1 MQDEIQNE
9 SQNESKKSSR
19 EMWLFLIF
27 LDLIATCVFGF
38 FIYKSFFGL
47 PHENGTPSKSAEPF
61 LEDVLVEDIKT
72 DPQEVVLT
80 PSAPATQPAAVQEQP
95 AVVSAPVQEEVKQ
108 EAPAPVAEVKKDEP
122 KKEEVKK
129 EEPTKADVKADA
141 KKAEAKK
148 ADAKKEDAQKN
159 QPKKKSVFISG
170 SGKTRKVTFKYY
182 GNGKKVAVVGGFTM
196 SKPQALKKSGKE
208 WSTSVVV
215 FPGTYKYM
223 FVVDGKTML
232 DPNGRIADG
241 KSVFTA
247 K

>member
-9 SQNESKKSSR
+9 TKKSSR

-47 PHENGTPSKSAEPF
+47 PHKNGEPSKSAEPF
-61 LEDVLVEDIKT
+61 LEDVLVEDIKAE
-72 DPQEVVLT
+72 PQEVILT
-80 PSAPATQPAAVQEQP
+80 PAPAAPAQEQQTAAPAPAAEEVKKEEAAP
-95 AVVSAPVQEEVKQ
+95 AEVKQ
-108 EAPAPVAEVKKDEP
+108 EEP
-122 KKEEVKK
+122 KKEEVKEVKK
-129 EEPTKADVKADA
+129 EEP

-148 ADAKKEDAQKN
+148 AEPKKEDAQKN

-182 GNGKKVAVVGGFTM
+182 GNAKKVSVVGGFTM
-196 SKPQALKKSGKE
+196 SRPVALKKSGKE
-208 WSTSVVV
+208 WSGSVVI

-223 FVVDGKTML
+223 FIVDGKTIT
-232 DPNGRIADG
+232 DPNGRLDDG

>member
-9 SQNESKKSSR
+9 TKKSSR

-47 PHENGTPSKSAEPF
+47 PQKNGEPVKSTEPF
-61 LEDVLVEDIKT
+61 LEDVLVEDIKAE
-72 DPQEVVLT
+72 PQEVVLT
-80 PSAPATQPAAVQEQP
+80 PAPAVPAQEQQASAPAAK
-95 AVVSAPVQEEVKQ
+95 EEVKKE
-108 EAPAPVAEVKKDEP
+108 EAAPAEVKKEEP
-122 KKEEVKK
+122 KEEVKK
-129 EEPTKADVKADA
+129 EEPKKEET

-148 ADAKKEDAQKN
+148 IEAKKEV

-182 GNGKKVAVVGGFTM
+182 GNAKKVSVVGGFTM
-196 SKPQALKKSGKE
+196 SRPVALKKSGKE
-208 WSTSVVV
+208 WSTSVVI

-223 FVVDGKTML
+223 FIVDGKTMQ
-232 DPNGRIADG
+232 DPNGRSEDG

>member
-9 SQNESKKSSR
+9 GKKSSR

-47 PHENGTPSKSAEPF
+47 PQQNGAPSKSAEPF
-61 LEDVLVEDIKT
+61 LDEVLVEDIKT
-72 DPQEVVLT
+72 EPQEVVLT
-80 PSAPATQPAAVQEQP
+80 PAPAAPAQEQQPVVAAP
-95 AVVSAPVQEEVKQ
+95 APEVKAEVKQ
-108 EAPAPVAEVKKDEP
+108 EEPAPAPEVKKEEP

-129 EEPTKADVKADA
+129 VET
-141 KKAEAKK
+141 KKAETKK
-148 ADAKKEDAQKN
+148 AEPKKEAAQKE

-182 GNGKKVAVVGGFTM
+182 GNAKKVAVVGGFTM
-196 SKPQALKKSGKE
+196 SRPVAMKKSGKE
-208 WSTSVVV
+208 WSTSVVL

-223 FVVDGKTML
+223 FIVDGKTIA

>member
-1 MQDEIQNE
+1 MQDEIQND
-9 SQNESKKSSR
+9 SKKSSR

-47 PHENGTPSKSAEPF
+47 PQQNGGPSKSAEPF
-61 LEDVLVEDIKT
+61 LEEVLVEDIKAE
-72 DPQEVVLT
+72 PQEVVLT
-80 PSAPATQPAAVQEQP
+80 PAPAAPAQEQT
-95 AVVSAPVQEEVKQ
+95 AVAPVAPAQEEVKK
-108 EAPAPVAEVKKDEP
+108 EEPVAAEVKKEEP
-122 KKEEVKK
+122 KKEEVKEVKK
-129 EEPTKADVKADA
+129 EEPKKAEVKADT
-141 KKAEAKK
+141 KK
-148 ADAKKEDAQKN
+148 ADAKKEEAQKN

-182 GNGKKVAVVGGFTM
+182 GNAKKVAVVGGFTM
-196 SKPQALKKSGKE
+196 SRPVALKKSGKE
-208 WSTSVVV
+208 WSTSVVI

-223 FVVDGKTML
+223 FVVDGKTIT
-232 DPNGRIADG
+232 DPNGRIDDG